1 MNIEIVWFGRILQIA
16 TIIILGGVGMC
27 LLLTSIKERP
37 DAVWEDDGMHYGMH
51 CTRYKSRFGWKDQV
65 FGACC
70 IVAMFVALFLT
81 ERTVVKY
88 INPDAWEFSTR
99 GEKIE
104 MLHKDIQ
111 SLKDD
116 LKEQEQ

>member
-1 MNIEIVWFGRILQIA
+1 MSIEFVWFGRIIQIVA
-16 TIIILGGVGMC
+16 IVILGGAGMC
-27 LLLTSIKERP
+27 LLLNPIKERP
-37 DAVWEDDGMHYGMH
+37 DWDWYGDVMV
-51 CTRYKSRFGWKDQV
+51 GWKAQV
-65 FGACC
+65 FVACC

-81 ERTVVKY
+81 EHAVVKH
-88 INPDAWEFSTR
+88 INPDAWELSTR

-116 LKEQEQ
+116 LKEQDQ